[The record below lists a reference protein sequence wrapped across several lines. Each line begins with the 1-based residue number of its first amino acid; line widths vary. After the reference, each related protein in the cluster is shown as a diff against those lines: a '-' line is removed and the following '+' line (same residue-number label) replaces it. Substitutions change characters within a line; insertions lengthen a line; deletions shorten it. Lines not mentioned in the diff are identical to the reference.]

1 MVILVVG
8 GHGQLGQALQS
19 IEKEFPEVTFI
30 FTDSDTL
37 NILKPQEINAAFEQF
52 KPDYCINAS
61 AYTAVDK
68 AESEPELAQAIN
80 VEGVENLATACK
92 TYQTVLFHIST
103 DFVFDGSKKTPY
115 TEQDIP
121 NPKGVYGQT
130 KLDGEKVIQTCIE
143 QYYIIRTSWL
153 YSQFANNFMK
163 TMLRLATERDTL
175 SIVNDQIGTP
185 TQAVDLAEVI
195 MVIIN
200 YHKNH
205 QYQPNYGLY
214 HFSNEGQCSW
224 FEFAQ
229 GIFKKN
235 NIKIHL
241 NPIPTSAYPTP
252 AQRPFYSVL
261 DKSKIKNT
269 FGIHIK
275 KWEESLQPFPN

>member
-130 KLDGEKVIQTCIE
+130 KLDGEKVIQTCTE

-185 TQAVDLAEVI
+185 TQAIDLAEVI

-229 GIFKKN
+229 SIFKKN

-252 AQRPFYSVL
+252 AQRPSYSVL